1 LWSLSHRTFGKL
13 LADSAI
19 SEPRQP
25 PGPERSRSASVLDA
39 WLHAVIGNA
48 GMRAFVQG
56 EGELALR
63 LLTTRVTDYQSRL
76 RGFVG
81 SLITEDLDA
90 GRIRTEIPLED
101 LSYTRSCR
109 QQPAWAY
116 LDRAGP

>member
-1 LWSLSHRTFGKL
+1 MWSLSHRTFGKL

-116 LDRAGP
+116 PDRAGP